1 MTVAVV
7 SSLGGQAVATAL
19 GTAADLEHDVET
31 RQSGGINIP
40 GVKKS
45 PASLVLSD
53 PGHPSLIV

>member
-7 SSLGGQAVATAL
+7 SSLGVQAVATTL

>member
-7 SSLGGQAVATAL
+7 SSLGAQAVATAL
-19 GTAADLEHDVET
+19 GAAADLEHDVET
-31 RQSGGINIP
+31 RQSGGISIP

-53 PGHPSLIV
+53 PGEPSLPV